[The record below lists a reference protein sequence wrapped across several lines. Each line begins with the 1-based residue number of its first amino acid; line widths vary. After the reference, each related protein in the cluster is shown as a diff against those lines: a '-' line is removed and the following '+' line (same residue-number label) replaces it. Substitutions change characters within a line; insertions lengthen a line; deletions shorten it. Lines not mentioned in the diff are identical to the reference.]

1 MSSEPDSS
9 SCYFRQLDW
18 RSAAASWSAWR
29 GPRSGSVF
37 LIEEVLALNPHS
49 CQRGPSFQ
57 MNNSNAM
64 ELISSRTIPAL
75 DAESLL
81 LCYAKE
87 ALFRDKKGF
96 LLYLSKE
103 VPAASTEE
111 RLVRLATREALVWLN
126 EAPQDQGSF
135 WS

>member
-1 MSSEPDSS
+1 
-9 SCYFRQLDW
+9 
-18 RSAAASWSAWR
+18 
-29 GPRSGSVF
+29 
-37 LIEEVLALNPHS
+37 
-49 CQRGPSFQ
+49 

-81 LCYAKE
+81 PCHAKE
-87 ALFRDKKGF
+87 ALFRDKQGF

-103 VPAASTEE
+103 VPSASMEE